1 MNQPLPD
8 SAPHILVVDDDSR
21 LRDLLAQFLGRNGYR
36 VSLAADAAEART
48 RLASLSFDLLIV
60 DVMMPGES
68 GTEFL
73 GDLRRT
79 DQVPVL
85 MLTALGESEDRIH
98 GLENGADDYLT
109 KPFEPRELLLRLNAI
124 LRRAT
129 APAAAAQVI
138 RFGDYSFDLNRGELI
153 HDGRPVSL
161 TSAETALL
169 RTLARNPGVT
179 VPRAD
184 LLAATGSGEGRAVDV
199 TVTRLRRKIEKDP
212 KSPRFLQTVWGE
224 GYVLWPD

>member
-1 MNQPLPD
+1 MSNPLPD
-8 SAPHILVVDDDSR
+8 TAPHVLVVDDDAR

-36 VSLAADAAEART
+36 VTLAADAAEARA

-68 GTEFL
+68 GMEFL
-73 GDLRRT
+73 AGLRRT

-85 MLTALGESEDRIH
+85 MLTARGESEDRIK
-98 GLENGADDYLT
+98 GLEAGADDYLP
-109 KPFEPRELLLRLNAI
+109 KPFEPRELLLRLGAI

-129 APAAAAQVI
+129 APAAPAPVI
-138 RFGDYSFDLNRGELI
+138 RFGEYSFDINRGEL
-153 HDGRPVSL
+153 HQGSKPVAL

-169 RTLARNPGVT
+169 RTLARSPGAT
-179 VPRAD
+179 VSRAD
-184 LLAATGSGEGRAVDV
+184 LLTATGSGEGRAVDV